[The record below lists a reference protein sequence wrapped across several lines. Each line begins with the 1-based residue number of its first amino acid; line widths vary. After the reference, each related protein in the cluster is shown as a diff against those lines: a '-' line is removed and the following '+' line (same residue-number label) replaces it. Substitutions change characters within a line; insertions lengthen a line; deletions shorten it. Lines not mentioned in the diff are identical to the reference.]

1 MDHVLTLLSFGNEGW
16 GDEIAAGTLLTIAL
30 ALATLPLGLLQGFL
44 LALAKNSDDANL
56 HRAADIYTT
65 IFRGLPE
72 LMTLFLVYYGVQIGL
87 QAFIGLFAEG
97 VYIEINS
104 FLAGMV
110 ALGVVFSSYSS
121 EVFLSAFRGISQGQ
135 YEGGYALGLS
145 QYQTMRLVILP
156 QLIRLALPGL
166 SNLWLVLLK
175 DTALVSVI
183 GLSDLLR
190 MSGVAARVS
199 KEAFLFFGLAC
210 LIYLALSIVSS
221 VGLARIDAW
230 ARKGETR

>member
-1 MDHVLTLLSFGNEGW
+1 MDHVLTLLSFGKEGW

-44 LALAKNSDDANL
+44 LALAKNSDDSNL
-56 HRAADIYTT
+56 QRAADIYTT

-72 LMTLFLVYYGVQIGL
+72 LMTLFLIYYGVQIGL
-87 QAFIGLFAEG
+87 QAFIGLFVEG

-145 QYQTMRLVILP
+145 SYQTMRLVILP

-210 LIYLALSIVSS
+210 LIYLVLSMISS
-221 VGLARIDAW
+221 AGLARIDAW
-230 ARKGETR
+230 ARKGDTR

>member
-1 MDHVLTLLSFGNEGW
+1 MLKVLIWNGFLSFTQLRPDDRKQLQSPGRLMDHLLTLLSFGNEGW

-87 QAFIGLFAEG
+87 QALIGFFAEG

-121 EVFLSAFRGISQGQ
+121 EVFLSAFRGISHGQ
-135 YEGGYALGLS
+135 YEGGLRA
-145 QYQTMRLVILP
+145 RAVELP
-156 QLIRLALPGL
+156 
-166 SNLWLVLLK
+166 
-175 DTALVSVI
+175 DH
-183 GLSDLLR
+183 
-190 MSGVAARVS
+190 AAHHPAAAHPARPCP
-199 KEAFLFFGLAC
+199 AFPTFGWC
-210 LIYLALSIVSS
+210 C
-221 VGLARIDAW
+221 
-230 ARKGETR
+230 